1 MYIVYLYCACAKK
14 SSVESEVQ
22 SHTHTRGAT
31 NTTACIVQYSME
43 QLGAV
48 CAYYSFTA
56 GSEAEGCAVELESE
70 AHTHLFNMSRST
82 SGGGELSE
90 SVLDCFTVG
99 GAGGYSVHVYEIQC
113 GELRQRSRIALDSAC
128 DMDNSTGADKSKA
141 IDVSLRDYTLITFSI
156 APSCG
161 HLSSGVQSD
170 SEWCIWW
177 WPSPF
182 VLSLHETE
190 D

>member
-1 MYIVYLYCACAKK
+1 MYDLILCTLCICIVHVPRRAVLSLRYK
-14 SSVESEVQ
+14 V
-22 SHTHTRGAT
+22 THTRGAT

-99 GAGGYSVHVYEIQC
+99 GAGGYSIHVYEIQC
-113 GELRQRSRIALDSAC
+113 NGELRQRSRIALIVLVIQITA
-128 DMDNSTGADKSKA
+128 
-141 IDVSLRDYTLITFSI
+141 LELIRVR
-156 APSCG
+156 
-161 HLSSGVQSD
+161 L
-170 SEWCIWW
+170 
-177 WPSPF
+177 
-182 VLSLHETE
+182 
-190 D
+190 